1 MQAFNF
7 KRQMCAIALL
17 LLISV
22 GASAQAAT
30 LSVNCGAKYGLTS
43 INAAL
48 KALQSSEESRG
59 PATINVS
66 GACRENVIIQ
76 NIDRLTLNAVNR
88 ASITDVSGGALD
100 VVLVLDSRDVTITG
114 FSING
119 GANGIDC
126 LDGTLCRLVNDTVQ
140 GASNGIG
147 VFTLGQ
153 ARLTG
158 VKLNNNSVGLFVNH
172 GGTVV
177 GDATMQGNNR
187 GIQMLAG
194 AVIFIAATITQSH
207 DLGVFAFTNATLDC
221 NACVIT
227 DNAAGGVLL
236 RQSSSALFRA
246 GFTITGNGGPGV
258 ALSELSSA
266 QFQGGTAT
274 GNAGGTDVLCGPQ
287 FTSARGA
294 SDIGGGR
301 TNCVEPS
308 P

>member
-7 KRQMCAIALL
+7 KKQLCATALL
-17 LLISV
+17 LLVSV
-22 GASAQAAT
+22 GASVQAAT
-30 LSVNCGAKYGLTS
+30 LSVNCGGNYGLTS

-48 KALQSSEESRG
+48 KALQSSEESLR

-66 GACRENVIIQ
+66 GACHENVVIQ
-76 NIDRLTLNAVNR
+76 SMDRLTLNAVNG

-140 GASNGIG
+140 GAGNGIG
-147 VFTLGQ
+147 VFTFGQ

-158 VKLNNNSVGLFVNH
+158 VKLNNNSVGLYVNH

-177 GDATMQGNNR
+177 GDATMQGNGR

-194 AVIFIAATITQSH
+194 AVIVIAATITQSSER
-207 DLGVFAFTNATLDC
+207 GVYAFTNATLDC
-221 NACVIT
+221 IPCVIT
-227 DNAAGGVLL
+227 DNAGEGVLL
-236 RQSSSALFRA
+236 RQGSNALFRN
-246 GFTITGNGGPGV
+246 GFKITGNGGPGV

-266 QFQGGTAT
+266 VFLGGTAT
-274 GNAGGTDVLCGPQ
+274 GNAGAFDVLCGPQ

-294 SDIGGGR
+294 TDIGGGR